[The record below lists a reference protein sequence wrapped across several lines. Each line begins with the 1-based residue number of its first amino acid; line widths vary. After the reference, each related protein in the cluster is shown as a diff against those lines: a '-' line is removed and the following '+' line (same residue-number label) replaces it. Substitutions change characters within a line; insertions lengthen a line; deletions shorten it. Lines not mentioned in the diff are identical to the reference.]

1 VDNSFLK
8 ELSGGDGGNGCDVY
22 RPRKNVRQTWTLWI
36 AQNGIMV
43 LENTAA
49 MRERIIYIDFKEK
62 FTGNRCKPQ
71 LKEQLRA
78 EYPGILAKL
87 VRRCAQVYKDGKN
100 GLQKPASIVASTAAL
115 FRATD
120 YAERFSA
127 EMLVKAGDEDFI
139 PNPDMA
145 EAYKAYV
152 ERTGEAGANA
162 TGGKSLAR
170 ALTALGGKRV
180 QRGPRLGLKWG
191 WAGVKFR

>member
-1 VDNSFLK
+1 MRRLPPAQERAAD
-8 ELSGGDGGNGCDVY
+8 
-22 RPRKNVRQTWTLWI
+22 WTLWI
-36 AQNGIMV
+36 SQNGIMV

-62 FTGNRCKPQ
+62 FTGDRCKPQ

-100 GLQKPASIVASTAAL
+100 GLQRPASIVASTAAL

-120 YAERFSA
+120 YAERFCA
-127 EMLVKAGDEDFI
+127 EMLVKSGEEEDFI
-139 PNPDMA
+139 SNPDMA

-152 ERTGEAGANA
+152 ERTGEAGASA

-170 ALTALGGKRV
+170 ALTALGGKRM
-180 QRGPRLGLKWG
+180 QRGPRLAVKWG